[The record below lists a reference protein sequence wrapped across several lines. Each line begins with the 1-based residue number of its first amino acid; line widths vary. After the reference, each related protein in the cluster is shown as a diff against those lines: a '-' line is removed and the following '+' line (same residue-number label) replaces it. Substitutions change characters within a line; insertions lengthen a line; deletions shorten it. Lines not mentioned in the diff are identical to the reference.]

1 MQPLLQLK
9 VRYLT
14 IQTRFSSFS
23 LRLELQCFAC
33 SQPRGTVHTD
43 EAHESELT
51 AARVAGRQPEANLV
65 HVHPSKAEDITM
77 DEHGLGRP
85 QR

>member
-1 MQPLLQLK
+1 MSKAP
-9 VRYLT
+9 
-14 IQTRFSSFS
+14 
-23 LRLELQCFAC
+23 
-33 SQPRGTVHTD
+33 TD

-65 HVHPSKAEDITM
+65 HAHPSKAEDITM